1 MLKIGYSRRSN
12 NMIRKR
18 IPRINN
24 IVTEKMTVSTWN
36 NVTLIEFHATASGI
50 THNGTF
56 EKYIDMNTNPIIEYF
71 VTHYQ
76 IRLNSSTVYTV

>member
-24 IVTEKMTVSTWN
+24 TVNEKMTVSTWN
-36 NVTLIEFHATASGI
+36 NVTLIEFHATASSI
-50 THNGTF
+50 THIGTF
-56 EKYIDMNTNPIIEYF
+56 EK
-71 VTHYQ
+71 
-76 IRLNSSTVYTV
+76 